1 MWVTPGAAT
10 PLTIRR
16 KEKIKGWLQN
26 SKEPG
31 NGASV
36 SGRSGKFSS
45 TLSLRSVVSARFNDV
60 NLRDVGG
67 VIAGVLAVTEVTDRA
82 ASATHAQEGY
92 LESDGAGKLEA
103 GANPRAPGPACTPDD
118 HGRAAAGLPRP
129 SVASG
134 ESKEK
139 YSDVGGYNLV
149 HFLCNLDGSGGTGV
163 LRR

>member
-103 GANPRAPGPACTPDD
+103 GANPRAPGPAGAPDYL
-118 HGRAAAGLPRP
+118 GSAAEARALSPVAG
-129 SVASG
+129 G
-134 ESKEK
+134 E
-139 YSDVGGYNLV
+139 YPDMGGYNLV
-149 HFLCNLDGSGGTGV
+149 HFLCNLDGSGGSGFV
-163 LRR
+163 RR